1 MATKNHVVLRPYIVL
16 RKFVFRGVVFKPG
29 NVFDT
34 SQMQCDKHKVEVLL
48 NRGFL
53 DPYAEVQREQSVSN
67 ESQEAKQEAVSQE
80 EQPVENESQEE
91 EQTEEQVEE
100 EEEQTEEHTNSSRV
114 PRRRRT

>member
-91 EQTEEQVEE
+91 EQTEE
-100 EEEQTEEHTNSSRV
+100 HTNSSRV